1 MHTRGHTDACDHLR
15 HCFLEFVDQTFFMF
29 HQVSITSTLNSRD
42 RVNDF
47 KTLKGFSL
55 KVILQVQNLTLYPF
69 IIIAIVRQAVLVP

>member
-1 MHTRGHTDACDHLR
+1 
-15 HCFLEFVDQTFFMF
+15 MF